1 MQVQVLSSPPKL
13 RFQKAWAG
21 WYSKSV
27 NRHLANLRLNPTA
40 GPASAPWSNG
50 RGGNSPSSQP
60 AAGVSPTPPPSCLA
74 DLYNDCFGLCNGVSD
89 LGDPGPICNW
99 LFSAAAGAS
108 GGSATFTSGAVTLNC
123 PSETEIPAI
132 SRTLPAPIPSVF
144 DLTLQWF
151 FTKLDN
157 NATQQMDLTSQ
168 DGSEEIYIQIQ
179 PDGLLIVLVGNV
191 NAQDRYNGTWP
202 AANGAHKLVL
212 FVDGA
217 GVPSLTIDG
226 VAIPLTF
233 DSTSTGGG
241 FDNNSMTF
249 VLVPFLNQPCA
260 FSVQKIFVATGD
272 KRAIDFCCP
281 T

>member
-1 MQVQVLSSPPKL
+1 M
-13 RFQKAWAG
+13 RGG
-21 WYSKSV
+21 WYSRTM

-40 GPASAPWSNG
+40 GPASSPWSNG
-50 RGGNSPSSQP
+50 SGGGSRPSQA
-60 AAGVSPTPPPSCLA
+60 AAGASPTPPPSCLA
-74 DLYNDCFGLCNGVSD
+74 DLFNECFGLCSGLAD

-108 GGSATFTSGAVTLNC
+108 GGSATFTPGNVTLNC

-132 SRTLPAPIPSVF
+132 TRILPNPIPSVF
-144 DLTLQWF
+144 NLTLQWF

-168 DGSEEIYIQIQ
+168 DGSEEIYLQLQ
-179 PDGLLIVLVGNV
+179 PDGVLILLVGNIA
-191 NAQDRYNGTWP
+191 AQDRYNAVWP
-202 AANGAHKLVL
+202 AGNGPHKLVL
-212 FVDGA
+212 FVDSL
-217 GVPSLTIDG
+217 GVPTLTIDG
-226 VAIPLTF
+226 VVIPLTF
-233 DSTSTGGG
+233 DSTGTGGG

-260 FSVQKIFVATGD
+260 FSVQKMFLATGD
-272 KRAIDFCCP
+272 QRATDFCCP